1 MLLPAEGCRMYYQRA
16 VPDNESWRRI
26 KKGWAFDLAEPLM
39 HALDGA
45 VHIVSIRPFSHRL

>member
-1 MLLPAEGCRMYYQRA
+1 MYYQRA